1 MVELHEKVLKM
12 LMEKG
17 AEEAIVILRTHE
29 RSSVRY
35 ANNEPT
41 IALSEVI
48 NTVTIYSSI
57 RERSF
62 LGSFEN
68 VSEDFIEKIV
78 DDVITMTKNSPP
90 SPYYAPIPK
99 GPFNYR
105 IGKRVEGRIRRM
117 DEQLISYVSEAVKA
131 SRESGAERS
140 AGIIYADHQE
150 ERLVSSTGLDLQE
163 ESSSISLNH
172 RAFASSEATGQ
183 WVSCSTTLRDFDPYD
198 AGRRAGEIARKSL
211 NPRFIEEGVYDV
223 YMGPLIFANIMS
235 EVAGFASGFLVQIE
249 MSFLSGK
256 LGEKVGADELT
267 IIDDPTM
274 PQGLGEKIFDEEGI
288 PTQRTV
294 IIENGVL
301 KNYLH
306 NSRTARVA
314 GTSSTGNAGI
324 IYPHPWNIIIKPG
337 NVKEEDMLQKLGKG
351 LFLTNSWYQR
361 YQNYKTGDFSTIVR
375 DGAFYVEDGEIKY
388 PVKGCRIS
396 DNLQRIISNIE
407 LLSDR
412 LYPIKWWEVEVPTY
426 APTAVIRNVKITR
439 AFG

>member
-1 MVELHEKVLKM
+1 MVELHEKVLKI
-12 LMEKG
+12 LMERG
-17 AEEAIVILRTHE
+17 AEEAIVILRINE
-29 RSSVRY
+29 RNSVRY

-41 IALSEVI
+41 IAFSEAI

-57 RERSF
+57 GERSF

-68 VSEDFIEKIV
+68 VSEEFIEKIV

-105 IGKRVEGRIRRM
+105 TGKKVERRVRRM
-117 DEQLISYVSEAVKA
+117 DEQLVSYVSEAIGA
-131 SRESGAERS
+131 SRESGADRS

-163 ESSSISLNH
+163 DSSSIILNH
-172 RAFASSEATGQ
+172 RAFASPEATGQ

-198 AGRRAGEIARKSL
+198 AGRRAGEIARMSL
-211 NPRFIEEGVYDV
+211 NPEFVGEGVYDV
-223 YMGPLIFANIMS
+223 YLGPLIFANIMS

-256 LGEKVGADELT
+256 LGEKVGADGLT
-267 IIDDPTM
+267 MVDDPTM

-288 PTQRTV
+288 PTQKTV
-294 IIENGVL
+294 IIESGIL
-301 KNYLH
+301 KSYLH
-306 NSRTARVA
+306 NSRTAKVA

-324 IYPHPWNIIIKPG
+324 IYPHPWNVIIKPG
-337 NVKEEDMLQKLGKG
+337 NVKEKDMLQKLGNG
-351 LFLTNSWYQR
+351 LYLTNSWYQR
-361 YQNYKTGDFSTIVR
+361 YQNYRTGDFSTIVR

-426 APTAVIRNVKITR
+426 VPTAVIRNVKITR